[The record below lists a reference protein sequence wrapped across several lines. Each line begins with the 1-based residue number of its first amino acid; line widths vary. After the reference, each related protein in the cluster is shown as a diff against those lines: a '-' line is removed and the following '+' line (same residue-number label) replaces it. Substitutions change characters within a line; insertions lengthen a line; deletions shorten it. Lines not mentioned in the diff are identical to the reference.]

1 MDLYKKI
8 NPKPDTKESPKT
20 NSIQFLAIDTK
31 TSWIWFQEELSY
43 LFIPISQIVE
53 IKLVPA
59 TNNSINIYARLNLN
73 DRFEYKMIENKK
85 TLAAARKYVE
95 NFVMLLQS
103 CRSGSSNKS
112 IEQETEEPKK
122 TEKNNINNL
131 DGFEALKQLVETLKK

>member
-1 MDLYKKI
+1 M
-8 NPKPDTKESPKT
+8 
-20 NSIQFLAIDTK
+20 
-31 TSWIWFQEELSY
+31 
-43 LFIPISQIVE
+43 E